1 MATPTTTPATGPGRR
16 IGLRERNKM
25 RTRKAI
31 REAAMRLFAEHGYN
45 HTTVEQIARAAEV
58 SHTTFF
64 RYFASKEQVVISDDL
79 EDARDEVVAAIPPG
93 LDHFDLL
100 RRVITGMF
108 RIGSADEWASSPERM
123 RLIQSEPVLRT
134 AYQIEAD
141 AAISKATDFFA
152 EYTGTDP
159 GDFRLRVFIAAAGGV
174 MFHFA
179 QSAHDTDG
187 DDVPDEDLL
196 ATLLDAV
203 DLLEQGL
210 PL

>member
-1 MATPTTTPATGPGRR
+1 MATPTTASGCGPGRR
-16 IGLRERNKM
+16 IGLREKNKI

-31 REAAMRLFAEHGYN
+31 RDAAMRLFAEHGYT
-45 HTTVEQIARAAEV
+45 HTTVEQIAREAEV

-79 EDARDEVVAAIPPG
+79 EEARREAIERIPPG
-93 LDHFDLL
+93 LSHFDLL
-100 RRVITGMF
+100 RTLITEMF
-108 RIGSADEWASSPERM
+108 RIGTADEWAGNSERK
-123 RLIQSEPVLRT
+123 RLIQAEPTLRT

-141 AAISKATDFFA
+141 AAISEATDFFA
-152 EYTGTDP
+152 EYTGVAAD
-159 GDFRLRVFIAAAGGV
+159 DVRLRVFIAAAGGV

-179 QSAHDTDG
+179 QTAE
-187 DDVPDEDLL
+187 DVPDDDLR
-196 ATLLDAV
+196 AALLQAI

>member
-1 MATPTTTPATGPGRR
+1 MATPTTAPGVGPGRR
-16 IGLRERNKM
+16 IGLREKNKI

-31 REAAMRLFAEHGYN
+31 REAAMRLFAEQGYTQ
-45 HTTVEQIARAAEV
+45 TTVEQIAREAEV

-79 EDARDEVVAAIPPG
+79 EEARDAATAAIPPG
-93 LDHFDLL
+93 LGHFDLV
-100 RRVITGMF
+100 RRLVTDLF
-108 RIGSADEWASSPERM
+108 EIGNSDDWASNTERM

-134 AYQIEAD
+134 AYQIESD
-141 AAISKATDFFA
+141 RAISEATDFFA
-152 EYTGTDP
+152 EYTGKTVD
-159 GDFRLRVFIAAAGGV
+159 DFRLRVFIAAAGGV

-179 QSAHDTDG
+179 RS
-187 DDVPDEDLL
+187 DDLADDELL
-196 ATLLDAV
+196 RGLLEAI